1 MSWRCRAL
9 HGSGVAALPPAINAV
24 HALWNRRI
32 DTAPLNQ
39 WLGEVEARHPPPLVR
54 GRRIRLKYVTQ
65 AKARPPTFALF
76 ASRSGGLPDSY
87 VRFLEND
94 PEEALRPARRADP
107 DHAAQGPQP
116 LCRGLGL

>member
-1 MSWRCRAL
+1 M
-9 HGSGVAALPPAINAV
+9 
-24 HALWNRRI
+24 
-32 DTAPLNQ
+32 
-39 WLGEVEARHPPPLVR
+39 R

-94 PEEALRPARRADP
+94 LRKRFALPGVPIRIMLRKGRNPYA
-107 DHAAQGPQP
+107 G
-116 LCRGLGL
+116 G